1 MMVTEME
8 ILFAQ
13 PKDEEELRAI
23 LIEHHMDIAGNV
35 EEHVILKQDGVI
47 LAGGKVSEL
56 EDDLYH
62 LEVFGVKQDVRGSG
76 AGTMLLTRMVGEPW
90 KYSLS
95 PATGGKEKY
104 RITTVARGE
113 AVNFYKKCGFEPYSF
128 SELAWPYSEQCDDCP
143 ERDECNPIPMIY
155 KGGGA

>member
-47 LAGGKVSEL
+47 LAGGKYRNL
-56 EDDLYH
+56 
-62 LEVFGVKQDVRGSG
+62 
-76 AGTMLLTRMVGEPW
+76 RMTYITW
-90 KYSLS
+90 RSL
-95 PATGGKEKY
+95 G
-104 RITTVARGE
+104 
-113 AVNFYKKCGFEPYSF
+113 
-128 SELAWPYSEQCDDCP
+128 
-143 ERDECNPIPMIY
+143 
-155 KGGGA
+155 